1 MDSELRTLSVA
12 IGTKPIPPRL
22 RTPEPMFG
30 APVRGWLTALVLLLG
45 CALRIVPWTSFDGLG
60 YDESFYRKYVHALDR
75 HGIAAYPEICA
86 AYLADGADAETAAK
100 VPPTRVLFVVAAWGW
115 KRAAFGDAPPA
126 DLNTPEGLASDPA
139 RIALHRVATLFG
151 CVALFVAWGF
161 AQRLLGGV
169 AALGALALFACSPLL
184 IHMSQHALV
193 DGLHA
198 TCALLALWTLWESMR
213 EEANPAWLA
222 GYALSFACMVLV
234 KENAFFSAIG
244 FAGLMLAGKHAG
256 FGVAD
261 RRHWFA
267 AISGGFIA
275 VAVLIAA
282 AGDMPTLIGVY
293 ALLVGKA
300 QALDYAQT
308 TGDGAWSRYL
318 VDLMIFTPATL
329 CFAIGGALHSARE
342 GRRGLPLLLFI
353 ATTYVVMCNVRY
365 GMNLRYTAI
374 WVFPL
379 CTLAA
384 IQAALVAARFRR
396 SYLVL
401 GVVIGTLC
409 LIDLAQYRQFF
420 VKHRLYELPTADLL
434 RAERM
439 LK

>member
-1 MDSELRTLSVA
+1 METQARNLSSA
-12 IGTKPIPPRL
+12 PRARPEPR
-22 RTPEPMFG
+22 RTPVTDSLFG
-30 APVRGWLTALVLLLG
+30 EPVRWWLTALVLLLG

-60 YDESFYRKYVHALDR
+60 YDESYYRKYLHALDQ
-75 HGIAAYPEICA
+75 HGLAAYPEICA
-86 AYLADGADAETAAK
+86 AYLADGADAETSAK
-100 VPPTRVLFVVAAWGW
+100 VPPTRALFVVAAWAW
-115 KRAAFGDAPPA
+115 KRAEFGGTPPG
-126 DLNTPEGLASDPA
+126 DLDTPAGFATDPA
-139 RIALHRVATLFG
+139 RIALHRVATHFG
-151 CVALFVAWGF
+151 CLALFAAWGF

-198 TCALLALWTLWESMR
+198 ACALLALWTLWESMR
-213 EEANPAWLA
+213 EEANPAWLP
-222 GYALSFACMVLV
+222 GYGLSFGCMVLV

-244 FAGLMLAGKHAG
+244 FAVLMLVAKRTGI
-256 FGVAD
+256 GVAD

-267 AISGGFIA
+267 AISGGLLA
-275 VAVLIAA
+275 VSALAIA
-282 AGDMPTLIGVY
+282 AGDVPTLFRIY
-293 ALLVGKA
+293 ELLVGKA
-300 QALDYAQT
+300 QALAYAQA

-329 CFAIGGALHSARE
+329 CFAIGGGFHSARE
-342 GRRGLPLLLFI
+342 GRRGLILLLFI
-353 ATTYVVMCNVRY
+353 AATYLVMCNVRY
-365 GMNLRYTAI
+365 AMNLRYTTI

-384 IQAALVAARFRR
+384 IQAAVFAARFRR
-396 SYLVL
+396 SHRVL
-401 GVVIGTLC
+401 ATIIGALC

>member
-1 MDSELRTLSVA
+1 METESRTLRA
-12 IGTKPIPPRL
+12 EPPTMPATSPSRVPDS
-22 RTPEPMFG
+22 RVGDP
-30 APVRGWLTALVLLLG
+30 ARWWLTALVLLLG

-75 HGIAAYPEICA
+75 HGLAAYPDICA

-100 VPPTRVLFVVAAWGW
+100 VPPTRALFVVAAWAW

-126 DLNTPEGLASDPA
+126 DLDTPEGLAADPA

-151 CVALFVAWGF
+151 CLALFAAWGF
-161 AQRLLGGV
+161 AQRLFGGGV
-169 AALGALALFACSPLL
+169 ALAALALFACSPLL
-184 IHMSQHALV
+184 IHMSQHPLV

-198 TCALLALWTLWESMR
+198 ACALLALWTLWESMQP
-213 EEANPAWLA
+213 EARSVWLL
-222 GYALSFACMVLV
+222 GYALSFGCMVLV

-244 FAGLMLAGKHAG
+244 LGVLMLVGKRTG
-256 FGVAD
+256 IGLAD

-267 AISGGFIA
+267 AIAGGLLA
-275 VAVLIAA
+275 VAVLTTL
-282 AGDMPTLIGVY
+282 AGDVPTLCAIYG
-293 ALLVGKA
+293 LLVGKA

-353 ATTYVVMCNVRY
+353 AATYLVMCNVRY
-365 GMNLRYTAI
+365 GMNLRYTTI

-384 IQAALVAARFRR
+384 IQAALVATRFRR
-396 SYLVL
+396 PSLVL
-401 GVVIGTLC
+401 AAIIGTLC